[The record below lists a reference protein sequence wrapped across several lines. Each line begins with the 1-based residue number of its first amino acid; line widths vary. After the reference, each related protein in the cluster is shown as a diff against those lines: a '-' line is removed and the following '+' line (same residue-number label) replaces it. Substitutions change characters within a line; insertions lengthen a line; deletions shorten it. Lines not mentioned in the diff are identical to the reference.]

1 VEVEIDAETGEVT
14 MPTAEVVIPED
25 ADVAPEDI
33 EIEAPDLTQPL
44 VVDGV
49 ESAPVVDQLA
59 DQLPGF
65 EVTQENGIVNVTDG
79 EGVNMALM
87 PTGDVVKDEEAKPGI
102 SVDDEGRY
110 VLVTEVGLKFSFLP
124 APKDPVKL
132 CQAAG
137 LGKGNK
143 VKVKKHGGVH
153 FGVKG
158 KGRIAAMFS
167 PFIDKAPEGAEP
179 GVTYDDSG
187 MGTVVYPDGTMQ
199 NIMPA
204 MPEPDALNAAVQA
217 LLAQLG
223 LTVSIEFKFNVMDGT
238 ATFTGVDGQEQ
249 QVIPNFEVT
258 PPAEETAGEAVEP
271 SLELIDASTAE
282 ITTEDGTQTLNIV
295 PVGGEEVVAPVEGET
310 EAEAPTEG
318 ETEAEAPV
326 EGETEAEAPAEG
338 ETEAEAPAEGET
350 EAEAPA
356 EGDAEAAPAEGDAE
370 AAPAESDATAPAEGD
385 AEAAPAEG
393 DATAPAEGDTTAP
406 AEGDATAPAEGDA
419 TVPTEGD
426 ATVPT
431 EGDATASAEGD
442 ATAPADSDVA
452 TTTP

>member
-1 VEVEIDAETGEVT
+1 
-14 MPTAEVVIPED
+14 
-25 ADVAPEDI
+25 
-33 EIEAPDLTQPL
+33 
-44 VVDGV
+44 
-49 ESAPVVDQLA
+49 VVDQLA

-223 LTVSIEFKFNVMDGT
+223 LTISIEFKFNMMDGT

-271 SLELIDASTAE
+271 SLELVDASTAE

-295 PVGGEEVVAPVEGET
+295 PVGGEEATV
-310 EAEAPTEG
+310 PTEG
-318 ETEAEAPV
+318 DATV
-326 EGETEAEAPAEG
+326 
-338 ETEAEAPAEGET
+338 
-350 EAEAPA
+350 PA
-356 EGDAEAAPAEGDAE
+356 EGDATAPTEGDAAAPAEGDATV
-370 AAPAESDATAPAEGD
+370 PAEGDTTAPTEGDATVPAEGDTTVPAEGD
-385 AEAAPAEG
+385 ATVPTEG
-393 DATAPAEGDTTAP
+393 DATAPAEGDTTAPTEGDATASTEGDATAPTEGDATAP

-419 TVPTEGD
+419 TAP
-426 ATVPT
+426 
-431 EGDATASAEGD
+431 AEGD
-442 ATAPADSDVA
+442 ATAPAEGDATAPAEGDATAPAESDVA

>member
-1 VEVEIDAETGEVT
+1 
-14 MPTAEVVIPED
+14 M
-25 ADVAPEDI
+25 
-33 EIEAPDLTQPL
+33 
-44 VVDGV
+44 
-49 ESAPVVDQLA
+49 
-59 DQLPGF
+59 
-65 EVTQENGIVNVTDG
+65 
-79 EGVNMALM
+79 
-87 PTGDVVKDEEAKPGI
+87 
-102 SVDDEGRY
+102 
-110 VLVTEVGLKFSFLP
+110 
-124 APKDPVKL
+124 
-132 CQAAG
+132 
-137 LGKGNK
+137 
-143 VKVKKHGGVH
+143 KKHGGVH

-310 EAEAPTEG
+310 EAEAP
-318 ETEAEAPV
+318 
-326 EGETEAEAPAEG
+326 AEG

-356 EGDAEAAPAEGDAE
+356 EGDAEAAPAEGDAT
-370 AAPAESDATAPAEGD
+370 APAEGDATAPAEGD
-385 AEAAPAEG
+385 T
-393 DATAPAEGDTTAP
+393 TAPAEGDTTAP
-406 AEGDATAPAEGDA
+406 AEGDATAPAEGDTTA
-419 TVPTEGD
+419 PTEGD

-431 EGDATASAEGD
+431 EGDATAPAE
-442 ATAPADSDVA
+442 SDVA